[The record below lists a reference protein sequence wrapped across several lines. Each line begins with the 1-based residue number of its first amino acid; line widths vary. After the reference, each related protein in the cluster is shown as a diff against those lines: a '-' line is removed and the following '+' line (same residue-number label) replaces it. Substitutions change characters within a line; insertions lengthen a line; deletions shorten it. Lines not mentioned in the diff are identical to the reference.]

1 MEKYIVYILFAMMFF
16 FLYPLEDALHV
27 LKDRARADNDEY
39 DLKLAEK
46 AERRMG
52 IYLAILFVVVF
63 YVLEKAD

>member
-46 AERRMG
+46 AERRIG

-63 YVLEKAD
+63 YVLEKTD